1 MYEDL
6 YLQIDIGDQEKILKL
21 TGCLKP
27 CKYKRYN
34 LVRQVE
40 VGSTDPDPEV
50 STFILWAVTNST
62 LVEKEQLVYPLST
75 LVAEF
80 GGTLGLFVGFSF
92 LTAWEEILKGAVFIK
107 SLMMKKI

>member
-1 MYEDL
+1 M
-6 YLQIDIGDQEKILKL
+6 GDQGKISKL

-27 CKYKRYN
+27 CKFKRYN
-34 LVRQVE
+34 LVHKLE

-92 LTAWEEILKGAVFIK
+92 LDAWEEILKMVHVIK
-107 SLMMKKI
+107 KCMKGFA

>member
-1 MYEDL
+1 MKL
-6 YLQIDIGDQEKILKL
+6 Y
-21 TGCLKP
+21 GCLKP

-34 LVRQVE
+34 LVHQLE
-40 VGSTDPDPEV
+40 VGFTDPDPKV
-50 STFILWAVTNST
+50 SKFILRAVTNST

-92 LTAWEEILKGAVFIK
+92 LTAWEEILKIIVLIK
-107 SLMMKKI
+107 SLINPKM